1 MDERNEIIEMA
12 LAVGKE
18 LWQRYLF
25 PQIKFYCDLNGIE
38 DTNTA
43 VEAVRLW
50 LNVHVS
56 GRDAS

>member
-1 MDERNEIIEMA
+1 MAVKDDEMLEMA

-18 LWQRYLF
+18 IWQDYLF
-25 PQIKFYCDLNGIE
+25 PQVKQYCNLREIE

-50 LNVHVS
+50 LNIHAVTPR
-56 GRDAS
+56 G